1 MQKTAYTNLFNDE
14 RLSLRGHTLLS
25 SLFKVPTKS
34 IQSLSTTRA
43 EQKAYYRFL
52 NNKKVAETL
61 LSDEL
66 GLRCAK
72 AVKGRVVLCI
82 QDTTEI
88 NLARHINRLKPE
100 TGIGP
105 IDAVKKGIGF
115 KIHPCLVID
124 AATSFP
130 YGYAGIEIYNRTGLQ
145 KMPYNKLRKLSI
157 EKKESGKWIRGN
169 QRVQQYLQEAKSV
182 IIIQDR
188 EGDIYEQFT
197 ENALSENAH
206 LLIRCKYNRYLSDN
220 DRLWTVLSG
229 KEVAGTYRTMIEADS
244 HKRTPRRE
252 ALMEVRVAKI
262 KFRCPEKKVKGTAAF
277 SREVYAIEVREITE
291 NINDPIH
298 WRLLTTWPVKDFNA
312 AQQIIEWYACRWMI
326 EEVFKVLKKE
336 CYNIEGSEL
345 EQGWAIRKLSIM
357 MLDTIIKV
365 FQMLIAYNTEEGSNP
380 ISSNAAFEEEEIKC
394 LEVIN
399 KKIQGKT
406 AKQSNPYPIN
416 NLKGAVWIIARI
428 GGWKGY
434 SSQRKPGA
442 TTLINGLQKFYNYFE
457 GYTLQKDVGTR

>member
-1 MQKTAYTNLFNDE
+1 MHKTDYNSLFNDK
-14 RLSLRGHTLLS
+14 RLSSRGHNLLS
-25 SLFKVPTKS
+25 SLFKIPTNS
-34 IQSLSTTRA
+34 IQSLSITRA

-52 NNKKVAETL
+52 NNNKVNETL
-61 LSDEL
+61 LSDEI

-72 AVKGRVVLCI
+72 AVKDRVVLCI

-88 NLARHINRLKPE
+88 NLVRHTNRLKPR

-130 YGYAGIEIYNRTGLQ
+130 YGYAGIDVYNRTEIQ
-145 KMPYNKLRKLSI
+145 KMPYNKLRRLSI

-197 ENALSENAH
+197 ENALSANAH
-206 LLIRCKYNRYLSDN
+206 LLVRCKYNRYLSDN
-220 DRLWTVLSG
+220 DKLWTVLSG
-229 KEVAGTYRTMIEADS
+229 KEVAGSYRTIIDADS
-244 HKRTPRRE
+244 HKKTLRRE

-262 KFRCPEKKVKGTAAF
+262 KFKCPEKKIKGTAAF
-277 SREVYAIEVREITE
+277 SRDVYAVEAKEITE
-291 NINDPIH
+291 NIKDPIH
-298 WRLLTTWPVKDFNA
+298 WRLLTTWPVEDFDA
-312 AQQIIEWYACRWMI
+312 ARQVIEWYTCRWMI
-326 EEVFKVLKKE
+326 EEIFKVLKKE

-345 EQGWAIRKLSIM
+345 EKGWAIRKLSIM
-357 MLDTIIKV
+357 ILDTVIKL
-365 FQMLIAYNTEEGSNP
+365 FQMLIAYNTEEGDYP
-380 ISSNAAFEEEEIKC
+380 INSSTTFEKKEIKC
-394 LEVIN
+394 LKIIN
-399 KKIQGKT
+399 KKLQGKT
-406 AKQSNPYPIN
+406 DKQSNPYSID

-434 SSQRKPGA
+434 SSQRRPGA
-442 TTLINGLQKFYNYFE
+442 TTLINGLKKFYNYYE
-457 GYTLQKDVGTR
+457 GYTLEKDVGTR

>member
-1 MQKTAYTNLFNDE
+1 MQKTGYKNLFNDD
-14 RLSLRGHTLLS
+14 RLSSRGHQLLS

-34 IQSLSTTRA
+34 IQSLSVTRA

-52 NNKKVAETL
+52 NNMKVDETL

-72 AVKGRVVLCI
+72 AVKDRVVLCI

-88 NLARHINRLKPE
+88 NLVRHTKRLKPRS
-100 TGIGP
+100 GIGP

-130 YGYAGIEIYNRTGLQ
+130 YGYAGIDVYNRTEVQ
-145 KMPYNKLRKLSI
+145 KMPYNKLRRLSI
-157 EKKESGKWIRGN
+157 DKKESGKWIRGN
-169 QRVQQYLQEAKSV
+169 QRVQQYLQGAKSV

-188 EGDIYEQFT
+188 EGGIYEQFT
-197 ENALSENAH
+197 EEALCENAH
-206 LLIRCKYNRYLSDN
+206 LLVRCKYNRYLSDN
-220 DRLWTVLSG
+220 DRLWGVLAA
-229 KEVAGTYRTMIEADS
+229 KEVAGTYRTIIEADS
-244 HKRTPRRE
+244 HKKTSRRE
-252 ALMEVRVAKI
+252 AFMEVRVAKV

-277 SREVYAIEVREITE
+277 SREVYAIEVKEITE
-291 NINDPIH
+291 GIKNPIH
-298 WRLLTTWPVKDFNA
+298 WRLLTTWPVEDFGT
-312 AQQIIEWYACRWMI
+312 AQQVINWYTCRWMI

-357 MLDTIIKV
+357 ILDTIIKL
-365 FQMLIAYNTEEGSNP
+365 FQMLIAYNTEEGIDPVN
-380 ISSNAAFEEEEIKC
+380 SSTAFDEEEMKC
-394 LEVIN
+394 LKIIN
-399 KKIQGKT
+399 KKMQGKT
-406 AKQSNPYPIN
+406 ASQLNPYSIN
-416 NLKGAVWIIARI
+416 NLKGAVWVIARI

-434 SSQRKPGA
+434 SSQRRPGA
-442 TTLINGLQKFYNYFE
+442 TTLLNGLQKFYNYYE
-457 GYTLQKDVGTR
+457 GYSLEKDVGTR

>member
-1 MQKTAYTNLFNDE
+1 MQKTDYNNLFNDE
-14 RLSLRGHTLLS
+14 RLSSRGHNLLR
-25 SLFKVPTKS
+25 SLFKVPTRS
-34 IQSLSTTRA
+34 IQSLSVTRA

-52 NNKKVAETL
+52 NNRKVDESL

-72 AVKGRVVLCI
+72 AVKDRVVLCI

-88 NLARHINRLKPE
+88 NLASHTNRLKPNS
-100 TGIGP
+100 GIGP
-105 IDAVKKGIGF
+105 IDAVKKGLGF
-115 KIHPCLVID
+115 KIHPCLVVD
-124 AATSFP
+124 AATGFP
-130 YGYAGIEIYNRTGLQ
+130 YGYAGIDIYNRAELQ
-145 KMPYNKLRKLSI
+145 KMPYHKLRKLSI
-157 EKKESGKWIRGN
+157 ESKESGKWIRGN
-169 QRVQQYLQEAKSV
+169 QRAEQYLQEAKSV

-197 ENALSENAH
+197 EDALPENAH

-220 DRLWTVLSG
+220 DRLWSVLSG
-229 KEVAGTYRTMIEADS
+229 KEVAGIYRTIIQADS
-244 HKRTPRRE
+244 HKKTSRRE

-277 SREVYAIEVREITE
+277 SSEVYAIEVKEITE
-291 NINDPIH
+291 NIKDPIH
-298 WRLLTTWPVKDFNA
+298 WRLLTTWPVKGFEG
-312 AQQIIEWYACRWMI
+312 AQQIIEWYTCRWMI

-357 MLDTIIKV
+357 ILDTIIKV
-365 FQMLIAYNTEEGSNP
+365 FQMLIAYNTEEGSDP
-380 ISSNAAFEEEEIKC
+380 INSNTAFEEQEIKC
-394 LEVIN
+394 LKIIN
-399 KKIQGKT
+399 KNMQGET
-406 AKQSNPYPIN
+406 IKQSNPHSID
-416 NLKGAVWIIARI
+416 NLKGAVWTIARI

-434 SSQRKPGA
+434 SSQRRPGA

-457 GYTLQKDVGTR
+457 GYTLEKDVGTR